1 MGSERHCGA
10 VQTADGTNVKQVFT
24 ADAPIR
30 SIQLYLPS
38 PRDRDDEPS
47 EEPVVIDLRNVEAF
61 AERIAALLPADPRGM
76 RDEFK
81 NTVKPLI
88 EATLNRMDV
97 VTREEFEAQTLVLR
111 KTREKLEVLERALAE
126 IEDNGARG

>member
-1 MGSERHCGA
+1 

-24 ADAPIR
+24 TDAPIW

-38 PRDRDDEPS
+38 PRDCDDEPS
-47 EEPVVIDLRNVEAF
+47 EESVVIDLRNVEAF
-61 AERIAALLPADPRGM
+61 AERIAVLLPADPRGM

-111 KTREKLEVLERALAE
+111 KTREKLETLERALAE
-126 IEDNGARG
+126 LEDNGARG

>member
-1 MGSERHCGA
+1 
-10 VQTADGTNVKQVFT
+10 
-24 ADAPIR
+24 
-30 SIQLYLPS
+30 
-38 PRDRDDEPS
+38 
-47 EEPVVIDLRNVEAF
+47 VIDLRNVEAF
-61 AERIAALLPADPRGM
+61 AERIAVLLPADPRGM

-111 KTREKLEVLERALAE
+111 KTREKLETLERALAE
-126 IEDNGARG
+126 LEDNGARG